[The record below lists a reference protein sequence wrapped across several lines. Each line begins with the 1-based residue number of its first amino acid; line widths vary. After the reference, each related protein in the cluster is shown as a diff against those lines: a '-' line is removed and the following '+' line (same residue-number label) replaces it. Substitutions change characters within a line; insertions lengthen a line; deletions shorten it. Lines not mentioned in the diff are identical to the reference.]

1 MYISDQCLLSETS
14 TETIEKASEKLSVL
28 IVHLSVTSIPSRVDK
43 ETRLQEPAVLV
54 SVMDATWN
62 KAGSS
67 VMATRDIQPAWTW
80 ENNWLGKEHTAQGDY
95 HPLGA
100 IGTESTAIEKTLFF
114 FMPIV
119 MAGMF
124 CLYQHAALD
133 YLNFFLL
140 PMFSSYCLYLIKI

>member
-1 MYISDQCLLSETS
+1 MSW
-14 TETIEKASEKLSVL
+14 
-28 IVHLSVTSIPSRVDK
+28 VDK
-43 ETRLQEPAVLV
+43 EARLQEPGVLV
-54 SVMDATWN
+54 SVMDTTWT

-80 ENNWLGKEHTAQGDY
+80 ENNWLGKDHTAQGDY

-100 IGTESTAIEKTLFF
+100 IETESTAIEKTLVFF
-114 FMPIV
+114 FLMPIV

-124 CLYQHAALD
+124 CLYQHTTLD